1 MRGLSRAGFL
11 LLWLGFVFLLL
22 EGAGYVYFETLGV
35 QPIGGFGYPHGLYI
49 ADSQLDYRL
58 APGFVGQF
66 HGAAYGTIPIRIN
79 SDGFRDDEFR
89 RDRPGERIVVLGDSV
104 VFGSG
109 VREEDR
115 FTEQLASTGFGP
127 GRAVAVWNLGV
138 NSYSFDHYLGIARQE
153 FFGLEPDVVVVG
165 FTLNDIEERD
175 ESWPA
180 RRFGTLGGGDAS
192 SLAGWLRYAERLW
205 DRSLAGCFVRE
216 VKAKVRLALMDDSAR
231 EAYHT
236 RWMRG
241 VEELWATDAARSRL
255 ARAID
260 EFDALLR
267 SQNRAYRVF
276 VFPELNALMQPGE
289 FAVARTTLHRMLDER
304 GIAWCDAHDAF
315 ARHPGG
321 VAGLFLPDDS
331 VHFTPLGHRI
341 AAAALRD
348 CLASAAAPASRP

>member
-1 MRGLSRAGFL
+1 MKGLRRAGLL

-22 EGAGYVYFETLGV
+22 EGAGYLYFERLGA
-35 QPIGGFGYPHGLYI
+35 QPVGGFGYPHGLFI
-49 ADSQLDYRL
+49 ADADLDYRL

-89 RDRPGERIVVLGDSV
+89 RDWPGERIVVLGDSV

-115 FTEQLASTGFGP
+115 FTEQLVSSGFDP
-127 GRAVAVWNLGV
+127 GREVAVWNLGV
-138 NSYSFDHYLGIARQE
+138 NSYSFAHYLGIGRRN
-153 FFGLEPDVVVVG
+153 FFGLEPDVVIVG
-165 FTLNDIEERD
+165 FTLNDIEEKE

-180 RRFGTLGGGDAS
+180 RRFGTLRGGETS
-192 SLAGWLRYAERLW
+192 SFAGWLRYAERLW

-216 VKAKVRLALMDDSAR
+216 VKAKARLALMDDSAR

-241 VEELWATDAARSRL
+241 VEDLWSTGAARDRL
-255 ARAID
+255 ARELD

-267 SQNRAYRVF
+267 QQHRTYRVF
-276 VFPELNALMQPGE
+276 LFPEMNVLMKPRE
-289 FAVARTTLHRMLDER
+289 FAVARTTVHRMLDER
-304 GIAWCDAHDAF
+304 GVAWCDAHDAF

-321 VAGLFLPDDS
+321 VAELFLPDDS

-348 CLASAAAPASRP
+348 CLASVATSPIRP

>member
-1 MRGLSRAGFL
+1 MRRLRRAGFL
-11 LLWLGFVFLLL
+11 LAWLGFVFLLL
-22 EGAGYVYFETLGV
+22 EGAGYLYFETLGA

-49 ADSQLDYRL
+49 ADPYLDYRL
-58 APGFVGQF
+58 APGFVGEF
-66 HGAAYGTIPIRIN
+66 HGAAYGAIPIRIN
-79 SDGFRDDEFR
+79 SDGFRDDEFQ
-89 RDRPGERIVVLGDSV
+89 RDWPGERILVLGDSV

-115 FTEQLASTGFGP
+115 FTEQLAASGFDR
-127 GRAVAVWNLGV
+127 GRKVAVWNLGV

-153 FFGLEPDVVVVG
+153 FLGLEPDVVVVG
-165 FTLNDIEERD
+165 FTLNDIEEKE

-180 RRFGTLGGGDAS
+180 RRFGTLGGSDAS
-192 SLAGWLRYAERLW
+192 SLAGWVRYAERLW

-216 VKAKVRLALMDDSAR
+216 VKAKVRLALLDDSGR

-241 VEELWATDAARSRL
+241 VEGLWAEDEARDRL
-255 ARAID
+255 AREID

-267 SQNRAYRVF
+267 RQQRTYRVF
-276 VFPELNALMQPGE
+276 VFPELNALLQPGE

-304 GIAWCDAHDAF
+304 NIAWCDAHDAF

-321 VAGLFLPDDS
+321 VAALFLPDDS

-348 CLASAAAPASRP
+348 CLAAAAASEPRS